1 MNMRKEQFNKKQ
13 FRTAIRAL
21 YKINEK
27 PEEKRTALRR
37 FYDEHEMDEI
47 TLYKRYRQ
55 LKYCCG
61 VEDSA
66 FLGGLVGIFLTVALR
81 PFELLQNVDLR
92 QLIGHPFVAFLL
104 GATALIAALVIVL
117 ILLLLIKWFLRAFM
131 SMNRLLVYPYEIS
144 ILEEE
149 LHIYGPKNGGAD
161 ERADNSA
168 SEYKV
173 TVREK
178 K

>member
-1 MNMRKEQFNKKQ
+1 M
-13 FRTAIRAL
+13 
-21 YKINEK
+21 
-27 PEEKRTALRR
+27 
-37 FYDEHEMDEI
+37 
-47 TLYKRYRQ
+47 
-55 LKYCCG
+55 
-61 VEDSA
+61 
-66 FLGGLVGIFLTVALR
+66 
-81 PFELLQNVDLR
+81 
-92 QLIGHPFVAFLL
+92 L
-104 GATALIAALVIVL
+104 GAAALITALVIVL

-168 SEYKV
+168 SEYKAV
-173 TVREK
+173 VREK